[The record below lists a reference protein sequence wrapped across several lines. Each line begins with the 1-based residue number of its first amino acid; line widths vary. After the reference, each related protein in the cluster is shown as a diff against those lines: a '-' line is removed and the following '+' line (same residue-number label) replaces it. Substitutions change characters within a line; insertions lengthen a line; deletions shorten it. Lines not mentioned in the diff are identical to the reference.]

1 MLKNEFKG
9 WTKFE
14 LIWLF
19 IASIVI
25 VSLSI
30 YWGDST
36 MAIISALT
44 GVLCVI
50 CTGKG
55 KLMAY
60 LFGLINCILYAV
72 IAYESKFYMETVL
85 NVFYYVPL
93 QFYGFHIWSKNMNP
107 ETNEV
112 HKKRMTNKQR
122 YFMFGVVFLGT
133 IVLGYISKFWGG
145 NLPFI
150 DALSTI
156 ISIVA
161 MVISIKMFMEQWILW
176 VIIDFITVGMYFWA
190 FINGECGISVLLMW
204 IVYLTNAIIMYFKW
218 RKEAYKKGAIK
229 CIM

>member
-9 WTKFE
+9 WTKLE
-14 LIWLF
+14 LLWMVL
-19 IASIVI
+19 ASSIIVA
-25 VSLSI
+25 LSV
-30 YWGDST
+30 YWKDST

-55 KLMAY
+55 KLSAY
-60 LFGLINCILYAV
+60 VFGLINCVLYAI
-72 IAYESKFYMETVL
+72 IAYQSKFYMETVL
-85 NVFYYVPL
+85 NALYYVPL
-93 QFYGFHIWSKNMNP
+93 QFYGFYTWSKNMNP

-112 HKKRMTNKQR
+112 YKKRMTNNQR
-122 YFMFGVVFLGT
+122 FIMYIVVILGT
-133 IVLGYISKFWGG
+133 ILLGYISNLWGG

-156 ISIVA
+156 TSVVA
-161 MVISIKMFMEQWILW
+161 MIVSIKMFMEQWILW
-176 VIIDFITVGMYFWA
+176 VIIDVITVGMYLWA

-218 RKEAYKKGAIK
+218 RNEAYKKGVSYV
-229 CIM
+229 